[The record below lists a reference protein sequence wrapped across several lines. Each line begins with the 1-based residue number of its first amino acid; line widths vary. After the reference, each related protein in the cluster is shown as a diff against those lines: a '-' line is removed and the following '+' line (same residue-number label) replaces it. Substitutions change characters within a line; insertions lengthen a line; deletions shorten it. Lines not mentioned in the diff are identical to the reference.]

1 MTINRMNIPFSIG
14 LSQRLLM
21 LTTLLLPYQ
30 SLNVQFTYFDELE
43 RSAPDFMLTDLEG
56 NTHQLTQYE
65 GQFVVLEWFNFR
77 CKTVD
82 RLYKSGL
89 VPQMQQ
95 QLQDEGVVW
104 LSITS
109 AGIGKGG
116 GTLTV
121 EQLSRQVEKR
131 GGNQEA
137 VLIDESGHVGQMYGV
152 SMVPFY
158 VVVGPDGQILYE
170 GAFNDNPNFD
180 QLQEEGVNYV
190 EAALDAAMEGNEVQF
205 STTEP
210 YGCDLKYH
218 R

>member
-1 MTINRMNIPFSIG
+1 MNIPFSMR
-14 LSQRLLM
+14 LSQGLLM

-30 SLNVQFTYFDELE
+30 SLNIQFTYFDKPDG
-43 RSAPDFMLTDLEG
+43 SAPDFTLTDLEG

-65 GQFVVLEWFNFR
+65 GQYVVLEWFNFR

-82 RLYKSGL
+82 TLYKSGII
-89 VPQMQQ
+89 PQVQQ
-95 QLQDEGVVW
+95 QVQGDGDVVW

-116 GTLTV
+116 GSLTV

-137 VLIDESGHVGQMYGV
+137 VLVDESGHVGQMYGV
-152 SMVPFY
+152 NIVPFY
-158 VVVGPDGQILYE
+158 VVVGPEGQILYE
-170 GAFNDNPNFD
+170 GAFNDNPDPN
-180 QLQEEGVNYV
+180 QVQEEGGVNYV
-190 EAALDAAMEGNEVQF
+190 VAALDAARNGNDVQF

-210 YGCDLKYH
+210 YGCDIKYH